1 MTMVYKLH
9 RLASQGRRVLA
20 LMLLVS
26 LPLQGQAAATMEC
39 HGYAR
44 GDTQGQLH
52 SEGHYKQH
60 QQYQQYQQ
68 HQHQHQQQH
77 QHHDQAAAE
86 QSQEDH
92 HQPKRAL
99 APLTD
104 VSTCAVCAGCCV
116 MSAVI
121 PITTQVIIAKVQR
134 VSPETLALSHYTGFT
149 PEGLLRPP
157 R

>member
-9 RLASQGRRVLA
+9 RPASQGRRVLA

-52 SEGHYKQH
+52 SKGHYYH
-60 QQYQQYQQ
+60 HQ
-68 HQHQHQQQH
+68 HQHQHQH

>member
-1 MTMVYKLH
+1 MTMVSNLH

-44 GDTQGQLH
+44 GASQGPSQT
-52 SEGHYKQH
+52 EGH
-60 QQYQQYQQ
+60 
-68 HQHQHQQQH
+68 HQHQRQH

-121 PITTQVIIAKVQR
+121 PITTQVIVAKVQR
-134 VSPETLALSHYTGFT
+134 VSPETLALSHYSGFT
-149 PEGLLRPP
+149 PEGPLRPP

>member
-52 SEGHYKQH
+52 SEGHY

-68 HQHQHQQQH
+68 HQQQH
-77 QHHDQAAAE
+77 QHHDRAAAE
-86 QSQEDH
+86 QTQEDH
-92 HQPKRAL
+92 HQPKLSL
-99 APLTD
+99 ASLPD
-104 VSTCAVCAGCCV
+104 VSTCAVCGGCCV

>member
-1 MTMVYKLH
+1 MTMVSNLH

-44 GDTQGQLH
+44 GASQGPSQT
-52 SEGHYKQH
+52 EGH
-60 QQYQQYQQ
+60 
-68 HQHQHQQQH
+68 HQHQRQH

>member
-1 MTMVYKLH
+1 MTMVSNLY
-9 RLASQGRRVLA
+9 RLASQGRRILA

-26 LPLQGQAAATMEC
+26 LPLQGLAAVTMEC
-39 HGYAR
+39 HGHAR
-44 GDTQGQLH
+44 GASQGP
-52 SEGHYKQH
+52 SKTEGHYQH
-60 QQYQQYQQ
+60 
-68 HQHQHQQQH
+68 QH

>member
-1 MTMVYKLH
+1 MTMVSNLH
-9 RLASQGRRVLA
+9 RLASQGRRILA

-26 LPLQGQAAATMEC
+26 LPLQGLAATTMEC
-39 HGYAR
+39 HGHAR
-44 GDTQGQLH
+44 GASQGPSQT
-52 SEGHYKQH
+52 EGHH
-60 QQYQQYQQ
+60 P
-68 HQHQHQQQH
+68 HPHHPHPHQQH

-86 QSQEDH
+86 QTQEDH
-92 HQPKRAL
+92 HQPKPSL
-99 APLTD
+99 ASLPD

>member
-1 MTMVYKLH
+1 MTMVSNLH
-9 RLASQGRRVLA
+9 RLASQGRRILA

-26 LPLQGQAAATMEC
+26 LPRQGLAATTMEC
-39 HGYAR
+39 HGHAR
-44 GDTQGQLH
+44 GASQSPSQT
-52 SEGHYKQH
+52 EGHHQH
-60 QQYQQYQQ
+60 QQHHY
-68 HQHQHQQQH
+68 QQQH

-86 QSQEDH
+86 QTQEDH
-92 HQPKRAL
+92 HQTKPSL
-99 APLTD
+99 ASLPG

-121 PITTQVIIAKVQR
+121 PITTQVLIAKVQR

>member
-1 MTMVYKLH
+1 MTMVSNLY
-9 RLASQGRRVLA
+9 RLANQWRRILA

-26 LPLQGQAAATMEC
+26 LPFQGLAATTMEC
-39 HGYAR
+39 HGHAR
-44 GDTQGQLH
+44 GAPQGPSQT
-52 SEGHYKQH
+52 EGHH
-60 QQYQQYQQ
+60 PHQ

-86 QSQEDH
+86 QTQEDH
-92 HQPKRAL
+92 HQPKRSL
-99 APLTD
+99 ASLPD

-121 PITTQVIIAKVQR
+121 PITTQVIIAKIQR
-134 VSPETLALSHYTGFT
+134 VSPETLAPSHYTGFT

>member
-1 MTMVYKLH
+1 MTMVSNLY
-9 RLASQGRRVLA
+9 RLANQGRRILA

-26 LPLQGQAAATMEC
+26 LPLQGLAATTMEC
-39 HGYAR
+39 HGHAR
-44 GDTQGQLH
+44 GASQGPSQT
-52 SEGHYKQH
+52 EGHHPH
-60 QQYQQYQQ
+60 QQ
-68 HQHQHQQQH
+68 

-86 QSQEDH
+86 KTQEDH
-92 HQPKRAL
+92 HQPKRSL
-99 APLTD
+99 ASLSD
-104 VSTCAVCAGCCV
+104 ASTCAVCAGCCG

>member
-52 SEGHYKQH
+52 SKGHYYH
-60 QQYQQYQQ
+60 HQ
-68 HQHQHQQQH
+68 HQHQHQH

>member
-1 MTMVYKLH
+1 MTMVSNLY
-9 RLASQGRRVLA
+9 RLANQGRRILA

-26 LPLQGQAAATMEC
+26 LPFQGLAATTMEC
-39 HGYAR
+39 HGHAR
-44 GDTQGQLH
+44 GAPQGPSQT
-52 SEGHYKQH
+52 EGHH
-60 QQYQQYQQ
+60 PHQ

-86 QSQEDH
+86 QTQEDH
-92 HQPKRAL
+92 HQTKPSL
-99 APLTD
+99 ASLPG

-121 PITTQVIIAKVQR
+121 PITTQVLIAKVQR

>member
-44 GDTQGQLH
+44 GDTQDQLH
-52 SEGHYKQH
+52 SEGHYYYH
-60 QQYQQYQQ
+60 
-68 HQHQHQQQH
+68 HQH

-86 QSQEDH
+86 QTQEDH
-92 HQPKRAL
+92 HQPKRSL
-99 APLTD
+99 ASLPD

>member
-1 MTMVYKLH
+1 MTMVSNLY
-9 RLASQGRRVLA
+9 RLASQGRRILA

-26 LPLQGQAAATMEC
+26 LPLQGLAAVTMEC
-39 HGYAR
+39 HGHAR

-52 SEGHYKQH
+52 SEGHYQH
-60 QQYQQYQQ
+60 
-68 HQHQHQQQH
+68 QH

-86 QSQEDH
+86 QTQEDH
-92 HQPKRAL
+92 HQPKLSL
-99 APLTD
+99 ASLPD
-104 VSTCAVCAGCCV
+104 VSTCAVCGGCCV

-121 PITTQVIIAKVQR
+121 PITTQVIIAKAQR

>member
-1 MTMVYKLH
+1 MTMVSNLY
-9 RLASQGRRVLA
+9 RLANQGRRILA

-26 LPLQGQAAATMEC
+26 LPLQGLAATTMEC
-39 HGYAR
+39 HGHAR
-44 GDTQGQLH
+44 GASQGPSQT
-52 SEGHYKQH
+52 EGHH
-60 QQYQQYQQ
+60 P
-68 HQHQHQQQH
+68 HPHQQQ

-86 QSQEDH
+86 QTQEDH
-92 HQPKRAL
+92 HQTKPSL
-99 APLTD
+99 ASLPG

-121 PITTQVIIAKVQR
+121 PITTQVLIAKVQR

>member
-1 MTMVYKLH
+1 MTMVSNLY
-9 RLASQGRRVLA
+9 RLANQGRRILA

-26 LPLQGQAAATMEC
+26 LPFQGLAATTMEC
-39 HGYAR
+39 HGHAR
-44 GDTQGQLH
+44 GAPQGPSQT
-52 SEGHYKQH
+52 EGHH
-60 QQYQQYQQ
+60 Q
-68 HQHQHQQQH
+68 HQHQQQQQH

-86 QSQEDH
+86 QTQEDH
-92 HQPKRAL
+92 HQTKPSL
-99 APLTD
+99 ASLPG

-121 PITTQVIIAKVQR
+121 PITTQVLIAKVQR

>member
-1 MTMVYKLH
+1 MTMVSNLH

-44 GDTQGQLH
+44 GASQGPSQT
-52 SEGHYKQH
+52 EGH
-60 QQYQQYQQ
+60 
-68 HQHQHQQQH
+68 HQHQRQH

-121 PITTQVIIAKVQR
+121 PITTQVIVAKVQK
-134 VSPETLALSHYTGFT
+134 VSPETLALSHYSGFT
-149 PEGLLRPP
+149 PEGPLRPP

>member
-52 SEGHYKQH
+52 SEGH
-60 QQYQQYQQ
+60 YQQYQQ

>member
-1 MTMVYKLH
+1 MTMVSNLY
-9 RLASQGRRVLA
+9 RLANQGRRILA

-26 LPLQGQAAATMEC
+26 LPFQGLAATTMEC
-39 HGYAR
+39 HGHAR
-44 GDTQGQLH
+44 GAPQGPSQT
-52 SEGHYKQH
+52 EGHHPHQH
-60 QQYQQYQQ
+60 Q

-86 QSQEDH
+86 QTQEDH
-92 HQPKRAL
+92 HQTKPSL
-99 APLTD
+99 ASLPG

-121 PITTQVIIAKVQR
+121 PITTQVLIAKVQR

>member
-1 MTMVYKLH
+1 MTMVSNLY
-9 RLASQGRRVLA
+9 RLANQGRRILA

-26 LPLQGQAAATMEC
+26 LPLQGLAATTMEC
-39 HGYAR
+39 HGHAR
-44 GDTQGQLH
+44 GASQGPSQT
-52 SEGHYKQH
+52 EGHHPH
-60 QQYQQYQQ
+60 QQ
-68 HQHQHQQQH
+68 
-77 QHHDQAAAE
+77 QHHDQAADE
-86 QSQEDH
+86 KTQEDH
-92 HQPKRAL
+92 HQPKRSL
-99 APLTD
+99 ASLSD
-104 VSTCAVCAGCCV
+104 ASTCAVCAGCCG

>member
-52 SEGHYKQH
+52 SEGHYQH
-60 QQYQQYQQ
+60 
-68 HQHQHQQQH
+68 QH

-86 QSQEDH
+86 QTQEDH
-92 HQPKRAL
+92 HQPKLSL
-99 APLTD
+99 ASLPD
-104 VSTCAVCAGCCV
+104 VSTCAVCGGCCV

-121 PITTQVIIAKVQR
+121 PITTQVIIAKAQR

>member
-1 MTMVYKLH
+1 MVSNLY
-9 RLASQGRRVLA
+9 RLASQGRRILA

-26 LPLQGQAAATMEC
+26 LPLQGLAAVTMEC
-39 HGYAR
+39 HGHAR

-52 SEGHYKQH
+52 SEGHYQR
-60 QQYQQYQQ
+60 
-68 HQHQHQQQH
+68 QH

-86 QSQEDH
+86 QTQEDH
-92 HQPKRAL
+92 HQPKRSL
-99 APLTD
+99 ASLPD

>member
-1 MTMVYKLH
+1 MTMVSNLY
-9 RLASQGRRVLA
+9 RLASQGRRILA

-26 LPLQGQAAATMEC
+26 LPLQGLAAVTMEC
-39 HGYAR
+39 HGHAR

-52 SEGHYKQH
+52 SEGHYQH
-60 QQYQQYQQ
+60 
-68 HQHQHQQQH
+68 QH

-86 QSQEDH
+86 QTQEDH
-92 HQPKRAL
+92 HQPKLSL
-99 APLTD
+99 ASLPD
-104 VSTCAVCAGCCV
+104 VSTCAVCGGCCV

>member
-1 MTMVYKLH
+1 MVSNLH

-52 SEGHYKQH
+52 SEGHY
-60 QQYQQYQQ
+60 QQY
-68 HQHQHQQQH
+68 QQH

-121 PITTQVIIAKVQR
+121 PITTQVIVAKVQR
-134 VSPETLALSHYTGFT
+134 VSPETLALSHYSGFT
-149 PEGLLRPP
+149 PEGPLRPP

>member
-1 MTMVYKLH
+1 MTMVSNLY
-9 RLASQGRRVLA
+9 RLASQGRRILA

-26 LPLQGQAAATMEC
+26 LPLQGLAAVTMEC
-39 HGYAR
+39 HGHAR
-44 GDTQGQLH
+44 GASQGP
-52 SEGHYKQH
+52 SKTEGHYQH
-60 QQYQQYQQ
+60 
-68 HQHQHQQQH
+68 QH

-121 PITTQVIIAKVQR
+121 PITTQVIVAKVQR
-134 VSPETLALSHYTGFT
+134 VSPETLALSHYSGFT
-149 PEGLLRPP
+149 PEGPLRPP

>member
-20 LMLLVS
+20 LILLVS
-26 LPLQGQAAATMEC
+26 LPLQGLAATTMEC
-39 HGYAR
+39 HGHAR
-44 GDTQGQLH
+44 GASQGPSQT
-52 SEGHYKQH
+52 EGHH
-60 QQYQQYQQ
+60 QQ
-68 HQHQHQQQH
+68 QQQH

-86 QSQEDH
+86 QTQEDH

-134 VSPETLALSHYTGFT
+134 VSPETLALSRYTGFT

>member
-1 MTMVYKLH
+1 MTMVSNLH
-9 RLASQGRRVLA
+9 QLASQGRRILA

-26 LPLQGQAAATMEC
+26 LPLQGLAATAMEC
-39 HGYAR
+39 HGHAR
-44 GDTQGQLH
+44 GAPQGPSQT
-52 SEGHYKQH
+52 EGHH
-60 QQYQQYQQ
+60 P

-86 QSQEDH
+86 QTQEDH
-92 HQPKRAL
+92 HQTKPSL
-99 APLTD
+99 ASLPG

-121 PITTQVIIAKVQR
+121 PITTQVLIAKVQR

>member
-1 MTMVYKLH
+1 MTMVSNLY
-9 RLASQGRRVLA
+9 RLASQGRRILA

-26 LPLQGQAAATMEC
+26 LPLQGLAAVTMEC
-39 HGYAR
+39 HGHAR
-44 GDTQGQLH
+44 GASQGP
-52 SEGHYKQH
+52 SKTEGHYQH
-60 QQYQQYQQ
+60 
-68 HQHQHQQQH
+68 QH

-86 QSQEDH
+86 QTQEDH
-92 HQPKRAL
+92 HQPKLSL
-99 APLTD
+99 ASLPD
-104 VSTCAVCAGCCV
+104 VSTCAVCGGCCV

-134 VSPETLALSHYTGFT
+134 VSPETLARSHYTGFT

>member
-1 MTMVYKLH
+1 MTMVSKLH

-52 SEGHYKQH
+52 SEGHY
-60 QQYQQYQQ
+60 QQYQQ
-68 HQHQHQQQH
+68 HQQYHQHQRQH

-86 QSQEDH
+86 QSQEDR
-92 HQPKRAL
+92 HQPKRSL
-99 APLTD
+99 ASLPD

>member
-52 SEGHYKQH
+52 SKGHYYH
-60 QQYQQYQQ
+60 HQ
-68 HQHQHQQQH
+68 HQHQHQH

-121 PITTQVIIAKVQR
+121 PITTQLIVAKVQR
-134 VSPETLALSHYTGFT
+134 VSPETLALSHYSGFT
-149 PEGLLRPP
+149 PEGPLRPP

>member
-52 SEGHYKQH
+52 SKGHYYH
-60 QQYQQYQQ
+60 
-68 HQHQHQQQH
+68 HQHQH

-121 PITTQVIIAKVQR
+121 PITTQVIIAKIQR
-134 VSPETLALSHYTGFT
+134 VSPETLAPSHYTGFT

>member
-1 MTMVYKLH
+1 MTMVSILH
-9 RLASQGRRVLA
+9 RLASQGRRILA
-20 LMLLVS
+20 LMLLGS
-26 LPLQGQAAATMEC
+26 LPLQGLAATTMEC
-39 HGYAR
+39 HGHAR
-44 GDTQGQLH
+44 CSQGPSQT
-52 SEGHYKQH
+52 EGH
-60 QQYQQYQQ
+60 
-68 HQHQHQQQH
+68 HQQQH

-86 QSQEDH
+86 QTQEDH
-92 HQPKRAL
+92 HQPKPSL
-99 APLTD
+99 ASLPD

-121 PITTQVIIAKVQR
+121 PITTQVIIAKAQR

>member
-1 MTMVYKLH
+1 MAMVSNLL
-9 RLASQGRRVLA
+9 RLARHGRRILA

-52 SEGHYKQH
+52 SEGHY
-60 QQYQQYQQ
+60 QQYQQY
-68 HQHQHQQQH
+68 

-99 APLTD
+99 ASLPD
-104 VSTCAVCAGCCV
+104 VSTCAVCAGCCAI
-116 MSAVI
+116 SAVI
-121 PITTQVIIAKVQR
+121 PITTQVIVAKVQT
-134 VSPETLALSHYTGFT
+134 VSPESLALSHYTGFT

>member
-20 LMLLVS
+20 LILLVS
-26 LPLQGQAAATMEC
+26 LPLQGLAATTMEC
-39 HGYAR
+39 HGHAR
-44 GDTQGQLH
+44 GASQGPSQT
-52 SEGHYKQH
+52 EGH
-60 QQYQQYQQ
+60 
-68 HQHQHQQQH
+68 HQHQQQH

-92 HQPKRAL
+92 RQPKRAL

-121 PITTQVIIAKVQR
+121 PITTQVIVAKVQR
-134 VSPETLALSHYTGFT
+134 VSPETLALSHYSGFT
-149 PEGLLRPP
+149 PEGPLRPP

>member
-1 MTMVYKLH
+1 MTMASNLY
-9 RLASQGRRVLA
+9 RLASQGRRILA

-26 LPLQGQAAATMEC
+26 LPLQGLAAVTMEC
-39 HGYAR
+39 HGHAR
-44 GDTQGQLH
+44 GASQGP
-52 SEGHYKQH
+52 SKTEGHYQH
-60 QQYQQYQQ
+60 
-68 HQHQHQQQH
+68 QH

>member
-52 SEGHYKQH
+52 SEGHYQQH
-60 QQYQQYQQ
+60 QQY
-68 HQHQHQQQH
+68 

-92 HQPKRAL
+92 HQPKRSL
-99 APLTD
+99 ASLPD

>member
-1 MTMVYKLH
+1 MTMVSNLY
-9 RLASQGRRVLA
+9 RLANQGRRILA

-26 LPLQGQAAATMEC
+26 LPFQGLAATTMEC
-39 HGYAR
+39 HGHAR
-44 GDTQGQLH
+44 GAPQGPSQT
-52 SEGHYKQH
+52 EGHH
-60 QQYQQYQQ
+60 PHQ

-86 QSQEDH
+86 QTQEDH
-92 HQPKRAL
+92 HQTKPSL
-99 APLTD
+99 ASLPG

>member
-1 MTMVYKLH
+1 MTMVSNLY
-9 RLASQGRRVLA
+9 RLASQGRRILA

-26 LPLQGQAAATMEC
+26 LPLQGLAAVTMEC
-39 HGYAR
+39 HGHAR
-44 GDTQGQLH
+44 GASQGP
-52 SEGHYKQH
+52 SKTEGHY
-60 QQYQQYQQ
+60 Q
-68 HQHQHQQQH
+68 HQHQH

-121 PITTQVIIAKVQR
+121 PITTQVIIAKAQR